1 MKQYCQHRNVSFPL
15 YRKQRVRITK
25 ILRPNRST
33 RAPFI
38 KPVGGLGKRWR
49 AILPRLSSNARPFL
63 HRYITKSI
71 IIGLNMDNPAIVS
84 HKEKTLRS
92 VQKTIFYTSM
102 VTLLVMILGSSVI
115 YRITSN
121 GRQINLKNLKQVRI
135 LAQNADTLLDIQI
148 PLQMETN
155 QLL

>member
-1 MKQYCQHRNVSFPL
+1 
-15 YRKQRVRITK
+15 
-25 ILRPNRST
+25 
-33 RAPFI
+33 
-38 KPVGGLGKRWR
+38 
-49 AILPRLSSNARPFL
+49 
-63 HRYITKSI
+63 
-71 IIGLNMDNPAIVS
+71 MDNPAIVS